1 MEENKKTTKSKLRAY
16 LPIIGLGIVLVASA
30 IGLGIAAINKNKNE
44 ATEEVAFNSEFMTL
58 GEIEALEDYV
68 EDLTEEE
75 IAALKETA
83 KTGVKDELTLRLL
96 LLLDDEIEIKVSNN
110 MELLA
115 GMKVNGQKTLT
126 GDATLKMFLA
136 SEKNTMEDAVLL
148 VSRGNSLDMEGL
160 VLDGNGVC
168 HAILVQEGATL
179 NYNKGTIQYA
189 SSYGVYNQGT
199 TYVNGGTLTKCM
211 SAAIGV
217 KSGAKTYVT
226 GGTIKDNY
234 KNHIWSAAGSTV
246 EVTGGVFDHSY
257 EHGIYNRGTLT
268 MTGGTIKNSNSANA
282 CAVANFGKAYIDGGD
297 DYIEISNCVTGFF
310 SEDDSMEVNMVYGHD
325 IVRNFLRIKEG
336 KGKVT
341 NCKVENTGTYAV
353 RAGGEV
359 TIENI
364 YAENLGTHGIY
375 ISPGKVTVK
384 NVEVKNAKEY
394 GFVNVG
400 GEATAT
406 NIKITGAGTS
416 AFINYDSTF
425 NGKGEKGLL
434 TLKDCVATD
443 CKSNLLVRGGT
454 SVKVSDCV
462 FNKTI
467 RTNVHMTDGT
477 AELTNVK
484 LLGASDKD
492 CSIVSVRKDAK
503 ATFTNV
509 EMANGNRG
517 ISLAGKI
524 TVNGGSIHDNEG
536 ELAGNAV
543 RAEDN
548 AVYKLE
554 GVKIYSNRNT
564 SEKMAGGVSFM
575 AKGSHGTIVNCEI
588 TNNSSIR
595 TVGGIY
601 AEKAELNIRDT
612 VFKNNSTSGA
622 EGKGGAIL
630 LEKSKSIIRG
640 CTFEENKTGTAYQNV
655 GGAIYSKA
663 GSDLQIIDCDFNK
676 NASGR
681 GGAIANT
688 GSLTMKEGTTFT
700 SNTCTEGGAAVYN
713 GGAGNI
719 TDNGSTYKTNTL
731 TEVHAGGAIRNDGT
745 NTKYSLVGV
754 VLKENS
760 SKGDGGAIYNTG
772 TLKAT
777 DGCKFIGN
785 KGRQGG
791 ALYNKGT
798 VTLDNAIFD
807 ETSYEGNVG
816 SCIYNFAK
824 AKLNVKQVEMKN
836 IGTEK
841 DNHAILNNGG
851 TISTVKDAKKAL
863 VIDNVVGHGVVNMGS
878 GTTELTGVSIKDVTG
893 ADRYGVYSDSGSVI
907 LKDVAIEN
915 VTKDAVYVKGGTATV
930 EDATI
935 ENIVRAA
942 ITATETTDDDKNV
955 TAIGEVTLKD
965 VTVKLP
971 EDAEAG
977 AKSAQYGIYCVRGK
991 VNVDN
996 VNISN
1001 TNAEAVINNGGTINT
1016 VQGAEKSI
1024 TIVNANGKGIYS
1036 SAKGTFGTEESLM
1049 KVVEVAGTKG
1059 HGVHLTEGSAMYI
1072 DGLTITKPGKKGIAV
1087 QKSSATIKNTLITET
1102 LLKNEAGIYIDGDSS
1117 RVTMDHVTIS
1127 NTKGVGLQHAG
1138 GELLVTTENTDKQG
1152 LKVENTGT
1160 AGIYITKGTIMP
1172 ENVVITGSTPAIQI
1186 DGGAITDIVKVVP
1199 AEYKVG
1205 QIIVNGKS
1213 TSGIE
1218 AISALVDIQPNPEK
1232 PEDKWTVDSKGLLS
1246 TPVAMIGNVY
1256 YGDIVSALNAAV
1268 ENDIITLVDD
1278 TTVTDTITVSK
1289 SVTFTSNK
1297 AVTIGGTLSG
1307 NMFEVPANKTLTIAG
1322 ASDAAKITVNR
1333 QDKNA
1338 IVFNNQGT
1346 LLLKYV
1352 DVIGGTKGIYISGG
1366 TVGTTQSPISSVKIS
1381 NCAGHGIH
1389 SQNGGTINANG
1400 LIIEKPGQKGI
1411 AIQGSTATIKNT
1423 IITETQNKGHAGVY
1437 IDGSSSKVTMDC
1449 VTISDTKGV
1458 GLQHAGGELTVT
1470 CEDADKYG
1478 MKVENAG
1485 TAGVYITK
1493 GTIKPEKVV
1502 ITGSTPAIQTDGGTI
1517 EGRVKVVPEKYDTT
1531 QEIVTGKAGVETISP
1546 LVDIQQQ
1553 ENSTITWF
1561 VNSEGKLAEAATKI
1575 GDIHYP
1581 SLEAAVV
1588 AANASAGSDEI
1599 TLLKDWTVTSSI
1611 EVSSTITFKTNKA
1624 VTITGDFSGKTNLFD
1639 VKSGGTLNLYGT
1651 SENPI
1656 TLAGINTTTLI
1667 YNSGTANLQHLVLN
1681 NARRGVI
1688 TYKGKTTASNI
1699 TISNCLEH
1707 GTKMADGSSEM
1718 EFTDVKIQNVIR
1730 TNGAAYGVEVEAGK
1744 ATLTRVH
1751 VEAVNATGGVAG
1763 GVFVKAGNVSLS
1775 SVSVKNVDGDK
1786 NTNFGIS
1793 ITGGTVGIT
1802 DSSVTNVD
1810 GTGTGSNRAN
1820 HGVSVT
1826 GGNVTVSGANGITV
1840 ATIPLGHGIY
1850 VTGGSFSASKISAKA
1865 GRCGIYVADV
1875 AVTIA
1880 DVGEM
1885 TSGTNTN
1892 SKGMGKKVDAH
1903 VGIKNTSVTIKNKTI
1918 TYNGGTDYYSLE
1930 GFGL

>member
-58 GEIEALEDYV
+58 EEIEALEDYV

-75 IAALKETA
+75 IAALKEAA
-83 KTGVKDELTLRLL
+83 KNGVKDELTLRLL
-96 LLLDDEIEIKVSNN
+96 LLLDDKQEIKVSNN
-110 MELLA
+110 MELLV
-115 GMKVNGQKTLT
+115 GMKVNGQKTLI

-136 SEKNTMEDAVLL
+136 SPKNTMEDALL
-148 VSRGNSLDMEGL
+148 IVSRGNSLDMEGL

-168 HAILVQEGATL
+168 HAVLVQEGATL
-179 NYNKGTIQYA
+179 NFNKGTIQYA
-189 SSYGVYNQGT
+189 SSYGIYNQGT

-246 EVTGGVFDHSY
+246 DVTGGVFDHSY

-282 CAVANFGKAYIDGGD
+282 CAVANFGKAFIDGGD

-310 SEDDSMEVNMVYGHD
+310 SEDDNMEVNMVYGHD
-325 IVRNFLRIKEG
+325 IVKNFLRIKEG

-406 NIKITGAGTS
+406 NIKIKGAGTS

-462 FNKTI
+462 FNKTV
-467 RTNVHMTDGT
+467 RTNVHMTEGT

-492 CSIVSVRKDAK
+492 CSIVSIRKDAK

-509 EMANGNRG
+509 EMAHGNRG

-536 ELAGNAV
+536 ELAGNAI
-543 RAEDN
+543 RTEDN

-554 GVKIYSNRNT
+554 GVKIHNNRNT
-564 SEKMAGGVSFM
+564 SEKMAGGVGFM

-612 VFKNNSTSGA
+612 LFKNNSTSGA

-688 GSLTMKEGTTFT
+688 GALTMNEGTNFKG
-700 SNTCTEGGAAVYN
+700 NTCTEGGAAVYN
-713 GGAGNI
+713 GGNGDI
-719 TDNGSTYKTNTL
+719 TDNGSIYEANTL

-772 TLKAT
+772 TLEAT
-777 DGCKFIGN
+777 NGSKFIGN
-785 KGRQGG
+785 KGRQGS

-798 VTLDNAIFD
+798 VTLDNAVFD

-851 TISTVKDAKKAL
+851 IISTVKDAKQTLK
-863 VIDNVVGHGVVNMGS
+863 IDNVAGHGLVNMGNGS
-878 GTTELTGVSIKDVTG
+878 AELTGVSIKDVTG
-893 ADRYGVYSDSGSVI
+893 ADRYGVYSENGSVI

-915 VTKDAVYVKGGTATV
+915 VTKDAVYVKGGTAKI

-935 ENIVRAA
+935 ENIKRAA
-942 ITATETTDDDKNV
+942 ITSTETTDKNGDV
-955 TAIGEVTLKD
+955 TATAEVTLKN

-971 EDAEAG
+971 KDAKEG
-977 AKSAQYGIYCVRGK
+977 ARSAQYGIYCVRGK
-991 VNVDN
+991 VNVKN

-1001 TNAEAVINNGGTINT
+1001 TGTTGDDHAVLNIGGTLQS
-1016 VQGAEKSI
+1016 VEGAEKSI
-1024 TIVNANGKGIYS
+1024 TVVDATGNGVANTGKGTMTLSGVTVENVVKKGISSDSGTVTVENVAIKKADDGIYLKHEETTGTLTVKGANIENVTRGIAIAQGKVIAEDVTVKKSTDEGAKVHTYGVFVYSKNSTAELKDVTVEDATTAGVYAENGTVFADTLVMKRGAKAIYNKSGVIGTAEKPVTDVSVEKS
-1036 SAKGTFGTEESLM
+1036 SGHGIHNEKGTL
-1049 KVVEVAGTKG
+1049 
-1059 HGVHLTEGSAMYI
+1059 YI
-1072 DGLTITKPGKKGIAV
+1072 DGLTIANDV
-1087 QKSSATIKNTLITET
+1087 AKSK
-1102 LLKNEAGIYIDGDSS
+1102 
-1117 RVTMDHVTIS
+1117 
-1127 NTKGVGLQHAG
+1127 
-1138 GELLVTTENTDKQG
+1138 
-1152 LKVENTGT
+1152 
-1160 AGIYITKGTIMP
+1160 
-1172 ENVVITGSTPAIQI
+1172 
-1186 DGGAITDIVKVVP
+1186 
-1199 AEYKVG
+1199 
-1205 QIIVNGKS
+1205 
-1213 TSGIE
+1213 
-1218 AISALVDIQPNPEK
+1218 
-1232 PEDKWTVDSKGLLS
+1232 
-1246 TPVAMIGNVY
+1246 
-1256 YGDIVSALNAAV
+1256 
-1268 ENDIITLVDD
+1268 
-1278 TTVTDTITVSK
+1278 
-1289 SVTFTSNK
+1289 
-1297 AVTIGGTLSG
+1297 
-1307 NMFEVPANKTLTIAG
+1307 
-1322 ASDAAKITVNR
+1322 
-1333 QDKNA
+1333 
-1338 IVFNNQGT
+1338 
-1346 LLLKYV
+1346 
-1352 DVIGGTKGIYISGG
+1352 
-1366 TVGTTQSPISSVKIS
+1366 
-1381 NCAGHGIH
+1381 
-1389 SQNGGTINANG
+1389 
-1400 LIIEKPGQKGI
+1400 KGI
-1411 AIQGSTATIKNT
+1411 AIQGGTANIKNAKISGTKESAVYIGKKDVIANVTMENADIQNTAQFGVQIDSGSNQATLTNVAVTSAACGISFNSGTHQVNGFTIATSPKCIEMKNGTVTGDITVTPTAYTIGAAVVSQAGSATDAMVKAVSGIVKVTPDSNGETWFVNDAGKLTKYAIKNGDKSYINLSDAVAEAKDNDTLILMENVSVSSTITFNESLTTLTITSTKAVEISGNISGANIFEVASGKTLKIIGASDSAKITVKKNASNNVINNKGTTQLDYVIVDGGRLGIHSASGSLLVNHTIVQNTSNKGIVVAGGTATIKNT
-1423 IITETQNKGHAGVY
+1423 TTQDTGTTGLFVYSNAQTVAIDNVTVKNINSDKNAHGVNIEAGV
-1437 IDGSSSKVTMDC
+1437 V
-1449 VTISDTKGV
+1449 
-1458 GLQHAGGELTVT
+1458 
-1470 CEDADKYG
+1470 
-1478 MKVENAG
+1478 
-1485 TAGVYITK
+1485 
-1493 GTIKPEKVV
+1493 
-1502 ITGSTPAIQTDGGTI
+1502 
-1517 EGRVKVVPEKYDTT
+1517 
-1531 QEIVTGKAGVETISP
+1531 
-1546 LVDIQQQ
+1546 
-1553 ENSTITWF
+1553 
-1561 VNSEGKLAEAATKI
+1561 
-1575 GDIHYP
+1575 
-1581 SLEAAVV
+1581 
-1588 AANASAGSDEI
+1588 
-1599 TLLKDWTVTSSI
+1599 TVTSTESGS
-1611 EVSSTITFKTNKA
+1611 VGLKVDT
-1624 VTITGDFSGKTNLFD
+1624 VT
-1639 VKSGGTLNLYGT
+1639 
-1651 SENPI
+1651 
-1656 TLAGINTTTLI
+1656 
-1667 YNSGTANLQHLVLN
+1667 
-1681 NARRGVI
+1681 
-1688 TYKGKTTASNI
+1688 
-1699 TISNCLEH
+1699 
-1707 GTKMADGSSEM
+1707 
-1718 EFTDVKIQNVIR
+1718 
-1730 TNGAAYGVEVEAGK
+1730 
-1744 ATLTRVH
+1744 
-1751 VEAVNATGGVAG
+1751 
-1763 GVFVKAGNVSLS
+1763 
-1775 SVSVKNVDGDK
+1775 
-1786 NTNFGIS
+1786 
-1793 ITGGTVGIT
+1793 
-1802 DSSVTNVD
+1802 
-1810 GTGTGSNRAN
+1810 
-1820 HGVSVT
+1820 
-1826 GGNVTVSGANGITV
+1826 
-1840 ATIPLGHGIY
+1840 GHGI
-1850 VTGGSFSASKISAKA
+1850 VVKGPAQLNASKIKVA
-1865 GRCGIYVADV
+1865 GIPTTRIGIYAYDNGSKSASINIDVADL
-1875 AVTIA
+1875 TG
-1880 DVGEM
+1880 VG
-1885 TSGTNTN
+1885 TPTDKQGN
-1892 SKGMGKKVDAH
+1892 SS
-1903 VGIKNTSVTIKNKTI
+1903 INI
-1918 TYNGGTDYYSLE
+1918 TTKID
-1930 GFGL
+1930 

>member
-30 IGLGIAAINKNKNE
+30 VGLGIAAINKNNNE
-44 ATEEVAFNSEFMTL
+44 TAEEVAFNSEFMTL
-58 GEIEALEDYV
+58 EEIEALEDYV

-75 IAALKETA
+75 IAALKEAA

-110 MELLA
+110 MELIA

-126 GDATLKMFLA
+126 GEATLKMFLA
-136 SEKNTMEDAVLL
+136 SSKNTMEDAVLL
-148 VSRGNSLDMEGL
+148 VSRGNSLNMEGL

-168 HAILVQEGATL
+168 HAILVQDGATL

-189 SSYGVYNQGT
+189 SSYGIYNQGT

-246 EVTGGVFDHSY
+246 DVTGGVFDHSY

-282 CAVANFGKAYIDGGD
+282 CAVANFGKAFIDGGD

-310 SEDDSMEVNMVYGHD
+310 SEDDNMEVNMVYGHD
-325 IVRNFLRIKEG
+325 IVKNFLRIKEG

-454 SVKVSDCV
+454 SVKVSDCT

-467 RTNVHMTDGT
+467 RTNVHMTEGT

-509 EMANGNRG
+509 EMAHGNRG

-543 RAEDN
+543 RTEDN
-548 AVYKLE
+548 AVYKLD
-554 GVKIYSNRNT
+554 GVKIYNNRNT
-564 SEKMAGGVSFM
+564 SEKMAGGVGFM
-575 AKGSHGTIVNCEI
+575 AKGSQGTIVNCEI
-588 TNNSSIR
+588 RNNSSIR

-663 GSDLQIIDCDFNK
+663 GSDLTIRACKFTN

-688 GSLTMKEGTTFT
+688 GNLSIVEGTTFT
-700 SNTCTEGGAAVYN
+700 GNTCTEGGAAVYN
-713 GGAGNI
+713 GGNGNI
-719 TDNGSTYKTNTL
+719 TDNGSIYKTNTL

-777 DGCKFIGN
+777 DGCQFIGN

-807 ETSYEGNVG
+807 ETSYEGNGG

-836 IGTEK
+836 IGTGK

-893 ADRYGVYSDSGSVI
+893 ADRYGVYSENGSVI

-915 VTKDAVYVKGGTATV
+915 VTKDAVYAKGGTV
-930 EDATI
+930 NVQDATI
-935 ENIVRAA
+935 ENIKRAA
-942 ITATETTDDDKNV
+942 ITSTETTDKDGNV
-955 TAIGEVTLKD
+955 TATAEVTLEN

-971 EDAEAG
+971 KDAKEG
-977 AKSAQYGIYCVRGK
+977 ARAARYGIYCVRGK

-996 VNISN
+996 VNIAN
-1001 TNAEAVINNGGTINT
+1001 TGSTGDDHAVLNIGGTLES
-1016 VQGAEKSI
+1016 VEGAEKSI
-1024 TIVNANGKGIYS
+1024 TVVDATGNGIANTGKGTMNLSGVTVENVVKKGISSDSGTVTVENVAIKKADDGIYLKHEETTGTLTVKDANIENVTRGIAIAQGKVIAEDVTVKKS
-1036 SAKGTFGTEESLM
+1036 SDEGAKVHTYGVYVYSKNSTAELKEVTVEDASTAGVYAENGTVFADTLVMKRGAKAIYNKSGVIGTAEKPVTGVSIDKTSGHGIHNEKGTL
-1049 KVVEVAGTKG
+1049 
-1059 HGVHLTEGSAMYI
+1059 HI
-1072 DGLTITKPGKKGIAV
+1072 DGLTIANDV
-1087 QKSSATIKNTLITET
+1087 AKSK
-1102 LLKNEAGIYIDGDSS
+1102 
-1117 RVTMDHVTIS
+1117 
-1127 NTKGVGLQHAG
+1127 
-1138 GELLVTTENTDKQG
+1138 
-1152 LKVENTGT
+1152 
-1160 AGIYITKGTIMP
+1160 
-1172 ENVVITGSTPAIQI
+1172 
-1186 DGGAITDIVKVVP
+1186 
-1199 AEYKVG
+1199 
-1205 QIIVNGKS
+1205 
-1213 TSGIE
+1213 
-1218 AISALVDIQPNPEK
+1218 
-1232 PEDKWTVDSKGLLS
+1232 
-1246 TPVAMIGNVY
+1246 
-1256 YGDIVSALNAAV
+1256 
-1268 ENDIITLVDD
+1268 
-1278 TTVTDTITVSK
+1278 
-1289 SVTFTSNK
+1289 
-1297 AVTIGGTLSG
+1297 
-1307 NMFEVPANKTLTIAG
+1307 
-1322 ASDAAKITVNR
+1322 
-1333 QDKNA
+1333 
-1338 IVFNNQGT
+1338 
-1346 LLLKYV
+1346 
-1352 DVIGGTKGIYISGG
+1352 
-1366 TVGTTQSPISSVKIS
+1366 
-1381 NCAGHGIH
+1381 
-1389 SQNGGTINANG
+1389 
-1400 LIIEKPGQKGI
+1400 KGI
-1411 AIQGSTATIKNT
+1411 AIQGGTVSVKNAEISGTKESAVYIGKSGDATANVTMENADIRNTAQFGVQIDSGSNQATLTNVAVGSAACGISFNGGTHQVNGFTIATSTKCVEMKNGTVTGNMTVTPTAYTVGAAIVTKAGSATDAMVKAVSELIQVTPDSTGETWFVNDAGKLTKYAIKNGNKSYINLSDAVTEAKDNDTLTLMENVSVSGTIEFKKSLTITSTKAVEISGNISGANMFEVVSGKTLKIIGASDSAKITVKKDATKNVINNNGTAELDYVIVHGGRLGINNASGTLQLNHTTVQNTSNKGIAVADGTATIKNT
-1423 IITETQNKGHAGVY
+1423 TIQNTGDSGIYIYSGADSVGMDNVTITKTTSHGVY
-1437 IDGSSSKVTMDC
+1437 INAGTVTVTANNTANKG
-1449 VTISDTKGV
+1449 VTISGASGHDIA
-1458 GLQHAGGELTVT
+1458 LEGGSLTADKVTVT
-1470 CEDADKYG
+1470 
-1478 MKVENAG
+1478 ENVNA
-1485 TAGVYITK
+1485 K
-1493 GTIKPEKVV
+1493 R
-1502 ITGSTPAIQTDGGTI
+1502 AIS
-1517 EGRVKVVPEKYDTT
+1517 VK
-1531 QEIVTGKAGVETISP
+1531 
-1546 LVDIQQQ
+1546 
-1553 ENSTITWF
+1553 N
-1561 VNSEGKLAEAATKI
+1561 AT
-1575 GDIHYP
+1575 
-1581 SLEAAVV
+1581 LTLT
-1588 AANASAGSDEI
+1588 NA
-1599 TLLKDWTVTSSI
+1599 
-1611 EVSSTITFKTNKA
+1611 
-1624 VTITGDFSGKTNLFD
+1624 
-1639 VKSGGTLNLYGT
+1639 TLNL
-1651 SENPI
+1651 
-1656 TLAGINTTTLI
+1656 
-1667 YNSGTANLQHLVLN
+1667 
-1681 NARRGVI
+1681 
-1688 TYKGKTTASNI
+1688 
-1699 TISNCLEH
+1699 
-1707 GTKMADGSSEM
+1707 ADG
-1718 EFTDVKIQNVIR
+1718 
-1730 TNGAAYGVEVEAGK
+1730 
-1744 ATLTRVH
+1744 
-1751 VEAVNATGGVAG
+1751 VEAVRVQN
-1763 GVFVKAGNVSLS
+1763 
-1775 SVSVKNVDGDK
+1775 
-1786 NTNFGIS
+1786 
-1793 ITGGTVGIT
+1793 GTVTINT
-1802 DSSVTNVD
+1802 KELKSTAASWTYKNSSYFT
-1810 GTGTGSNRAN
+1810 
-1820 HGVSVT
+1820 
-1826 GGNVTVSGANGITV
+1826 
-1840 ATIPLGHGIY
+1840 
-1850 VTGGSFSASKISAKA
+1850 
-1865 GRCGIYVADV
+1865 
-1875 AVTIA
+1875 
-1880 DVGEM
+1880 E
-1885 TSGTNTN
+1885 
-1892 SKGMGKKVDAH
+1892 
-1903 VGIKNTSVTIKNKTI
+1903 
-1918 TYNGGTDYYSLE
+1918 
-1930 GFGL
+1930 